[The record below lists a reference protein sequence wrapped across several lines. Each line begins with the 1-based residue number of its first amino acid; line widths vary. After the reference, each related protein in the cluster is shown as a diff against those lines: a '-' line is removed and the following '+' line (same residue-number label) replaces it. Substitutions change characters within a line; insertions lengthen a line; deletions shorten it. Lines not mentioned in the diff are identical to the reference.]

1 MDASVLPSTT
11 PPSRAVAMSPQAALI
26 QARLV
31 LVELEA
37 NRKIVEAKLA
47 EDRRHDP
54 IRQVTGSSS
63 LEAAIR
69 STEAMIQLLEKSAAL
84 AAEAERI

>member
-1 MDASVLPSTT
+1 
-11 PPSRAVAMSPQAALI
+11 MSPQAALI
-26 QARLV
+26 QARVV

-37 NRKIVEAKLA
+37 NRKIVEGKLA

>member
-1 MDASVLPSTT
+1 MDSSVLPSTT

>member
-1 MDASVLPSTT
+1 MDSSVLPSTT

-69 STEAMIQLLEKSAAL
+69 STEAMIQLLERSAAL

>member
-11 PPSRAVAMSPQAALI
+11 PLSRAVAMSPQAALI

-69 STEAMIQLLEKSAAL
+69 STEAMIQLLERSAAL

>member
-1 MDASVLPSTT
+1 MDSSVLPSTT

-31 LVELEA
+31 LVELEV
-37 NRKIVEAKLA
+37 NRKIVEGKLA